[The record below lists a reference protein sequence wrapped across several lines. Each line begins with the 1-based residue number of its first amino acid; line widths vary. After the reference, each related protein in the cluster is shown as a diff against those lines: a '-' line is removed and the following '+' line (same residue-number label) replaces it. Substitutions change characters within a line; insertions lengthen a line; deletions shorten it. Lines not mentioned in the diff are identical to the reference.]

1 MTNPEVFD
9 SNTVGAYAD
18 ANEGAINME
27 VNATPTQDYNANAGT
42 SVLKKAMDIQ
52 SQTAMIL
59 INSIL
64 QTPSAPAVNLP
75 SHLGQNINTTA

>member
-1 MTNPEVFD
+1 MDIN
-9 SNTVGAYAD
+9 
-18 ANEGAINME
+18 AIPAQ
-27 VNATPTQDYNANAGT
+27 VNNVDAGT
-42 SVLKKAMDIQ
+42 SVQKKAMDIQ